1 MKPIVRKLNYEGCE
15 NYYCP
20 KCHRMVFQSW
30 ETCHFCD
37 VPLNWQKLNLS
48 NFEIDIMM
56 KDFVEKV
63 NILCRAIFF
72 DPRKMKKNQKVFEYV
87 HNLYC
92 TSDEYDLELMD
103 ELAEEGYMYVTD
115 KIKTHYHWV
124 SPKGFNLLSK
134 IYKIEFEK
142 KEVKNNDII

>member
-1 MKPIVRKLNYEGCE
+1 MKPIVRKLNYEGGE

-20 KCHRMVFQSW
+20 KCHKMVFQSW

-63 NILCRAIFF
+63 NILCRTIFF
-72 DPRKMKKNQKVFEYV
+72 DPRKMKKNQKVFEYN
-87 HNLYC
+87 HNCYC
-92 TSDEYDLELMD
+92 TNDEYDLELMD

-142 KEVKNNDII
+142 KEE

>member
-1 MKPIVRKLNYEGCE
+1 MKTIKVKKHE
-15 NYYCP
+15 
-20 KCHRMVFQSW
+20 
-30 ETCHFCD
+30 
-37 VPLNWQKLNLS
+37 
-48 NFEIDIMM
+48 
-56 KDFVEKV
+56 VEKV

-72 DPRKMKKNQKVFEYV
+72 DPRKMKKNQKVFEYN

-92 TSDEYDLELMD
+92 TNDEYDLELMN

-142 KEVKNNDII
+142 KVVKNND

>member
-1 MKPIVRKLNYEGCE
+1 
-15 NYYCP
+15 
-20 KCHRMVFQSW
+20 
-30 ETCHFCD
+30 
-37 VPLNWQKLNLS
+37 
-48 NFEIDIMM
+48 
-56 KDFVEKV
+56 
-63 NILCRAIFF
+63 
-72 DPRKMKKNQKVFEYV
+72 
-87 HNLYC
+87 
-92 TSDEYDLELMD
+92 MD